1 MDSNSNSNSNQF
13 TKPSESCF
21 TIYSKSGCFNCAKVK
36 DFLQENN
43 IPFTIIDCDEY
54 LLENKAEFLN
64 FIMNLTSREW
74 RTFPIVFNNSQ
85 FIGGFIDI
93 KLYLDK
99 TTFDFEEDF

>member
-64 FIMNLTSREW
+64 ACKTQ
-74 RTFPIVFNNSQ
+74 RTRGILQ
-85 FIGGFIDI
+85 FR
-93 KLYLDK
+93 YL
-99 TTFDFEEDF
+99 